1 MDLISM
7 RRYEAPWRIVPPA
20 IVSNFIFA
28 TLTTYTTL
36 TVEVGYEGFRKGIKD
51 VFLELRDTYKLPD
64 TSECEIIQMYV
75 KMYNFH
81 DHNVCSLFS
90 WLQAF
95 SGIMMWSWI
104 SGLVIATLRV
114 VVVNDFRIYK
124 VTIYDIP
131 QKHTPDNNNAGTVE
145 ESNQNREK
153 EKEL

>member
-1 MDLISM
+1 M

-36 TVEVGYEGFRKGIKD
+36 NAEAGYEAFSKGIKD
-51 VFLELRDTYKLPD
+51 VFLELSDTYKLPNK
-64 TSECEIIQMYV
+64 SECEIVQTYV
-75 KMYNFH
+75 NVYNFH
-81 DHNVCSLFS
+81 EHNICNLFS
-90 WLQAF
+90 WLQTF

-104 SGLVIATLRV
+104 SGLVIVTLRV
-114 VVVNDFRIYK
+114 LVVNDFRICK

-131 QKHTPDNNNAGTVE
+131 QKHTSDNNAGTVE

-153 EKEL
+153 EKRL